1 MKTERQMYEEYIEAQ
16 KARLEKL
23 LEEQKKIE
31 KDIDEVTKLMLEC
44 PYDQTQS

>member
-1 MKTERQMYEEYIEAQ
+1 MYEEYIAAQ

-31 KDIDEVTKLMLEC
+31 KDIAEVTKLMIQC
-44 PYDQTQS
+44 PYEVSPDD